1 MVYMRVTLPLLRI
14 QPARA
19 PILRYGVAVLSTTLA
34 LIPVLLLPNIA
45 ESRLAVFAVAVMVS
59 AWYGGWK
66 PGLVATSFALTV
78 SAYFSFSGEHTP
90 AQYRSTM
97 IRLTLFVVLAMLI
110 CWFNAALRAAQE
122 SLRRSEINFRSLVTN
137 APYGICRC
145 DSAGQLLDANPA
157 LLAMLGYPSAKELV
171 GQHLGG
177 LYADTQHW
185 FELADFLRSAAPFT
199 GLIAEWKRKDGSGT
213 VVRVSGR
220 AVSNGD
226 RGKTFE
232 LFAEDVT
239 ERRALEQQLRQSQK
253 MEAVGRLAGGIA
265 HDFNNLLM
273 VISGYSEFL
282 LDRLGPDP
290 ALRGPAQEIASA
302 SGSATTLTRQLLAF
316 SRKQMLAPKILDLN
330 GVVTENLKML
340 TRVIGEDID
349 LVMVPAPGLGTVRA
363 DAGQIEQ
370 VIMNLAVNARDAMPS
385 GGKLTIETSNV
396 SLDEEY
402 ARFHAPLRP
411 GNYVLLSISDT
422 GAGMDSETQSHIFEP
437 FFTTKGPKGTGL
449 GLSTVYGIVK
459 QSGGYIWVY
468 SEPGKGSTFKIY
480 LPRVAETV
488 ESPAQVIVPA
498 ESAATEPGT
507 ETILLV
513 EDEAN
518 LRYLARQYL
527 EKQGYRVIEA
537 ADGAVAM
544 QIAVAH
550 DKMIHLLLTDV
561 IMPGMNGR
569 ELAQRISEIRP
580 NVKVLYMSG
589 YTENVIGRNGTLD
602 AGVTLLQKPFTLRDL
617 KSKVREVLDTNPIS
631 PEVVMSVHTAHAKAS
646 HPQLPLSRAQRF
658 QLHLPLKYRRL
669 DEEKWHDGETR
680 NISRSGL
687 LFQAEDLLQPNVILE
702 INLVLPA
709 EIAGLSAY
717 RSGLPGRSCANG
729 KRQTARKC
737 RPPWPQKFF
746 SITSSTDRSCRGLKS
761 SCEHPVP
768 SKTGFLGT
776 RYWVLATRCQLFPQR
791 IHFLSHRV
799 LQLFDPFAGHG

>member
-1 MVYMRVTLPLLRI
+1 MRVTLPLLRI

-34 LIPVLLLPNIA
+34 LIPAVLLPNIS

-78 SAYFSFSGEHTP
+78 SAYFSFSGERTP
-90 AQYRSTM
+90 AQFRSTM
-97 IRLTLFVVLAMLI
+97 MRLALFVVLAALI
-110 CWFNAALRAAQE
+110 CWFNAALRATQE
-122 SLRRSEINFRSLVTN
+122 GLRRSEMNFRSLVTN

-145 DSAGQLLDANPA
+145 DSAGQLLDVNPA
-157 LLAMLGYPSAKELV
+157 LLTMLGYSSARDLV

-177 LYADTQHW
+177 LYLDTHQW
-185 FELADFLRSAAPFT
+185 FELADYLRSAAAFN
-199 GLIAEWKRKDGSGT
+199 GLIAEWKRKDGIGT

-220 AVSNGD
+220 AVSDGD
-226 RGKTFE
+226 TGTAFE

-290 ALRGPAQEIASA
+290 ALRGPAQEIAGAAQRA
-302 SGSATTLTRQLLAF
+302 SSLTRQLLAF
-316 SRKQMLAPKILDLN
+316 SRKQMMAPKILDLN
-330 GVVTENLKML
+330 EVITENLKML

-349 LVMVPAPGLGTVRA
+349 LVMVPAATLGAVRA
-363 DAGQIEQ
+363 DAGQIDQ

-402 ARFHAPLRP
+402 SRFHAPLRP
-411 GNYVLLSISDT
+411 GDYVMLTISDT
-422 GAGMDSETQSHIFEP
+422 GMGMDSETQSHIFEP

-449 GLSTVYGIVK
+449 GLSTVYGIIK

-468 SEPGKGSTFKIY
+468 SESGKGTTFKIY
-480 LPRVAETV
+480 LPRVPERA
-488 ESPAQVIVPA
+488 ESPAAVSIA
-498 ESAATEPGT
+498 ESVATEPGT

-513 EDEAN
+513 EDETN
-518 LRYLARQYL
+518 LRYLARQFL

-550 DKMIHLLLTDV
+550 EGMIHLLLTDV

-580 NVKVLYMSG
+580 NTKVLYMSG
-589 YTENVIGRNGTLD
+589 YTENVIGHNGTLD
-602 AGVTLLQKPFTLRDL
+602 AGVRLLQKPFTLREL
-617 KSKVREVLDTNPIS
+617 KSKVREVLDSTPIGS
-631 PEVVMSVHTAHAKAS
+631 EVDMSVRTAQASPAKG
-646 HPQLPLSRAQRF
+646 PEQPLSRAPRF

-687 LFQAEDLLQPNVILE
+687 LFQAEDSLQPNVQLE

-709 EIAGLSAY
+709 EIAGLS
-717 RSGLPGRSCANG
+717 P
-729 KRQTARKC
+729 TEVV
-737 RPPWPQKFF
+737 
-746 SITSSTDRSCRGLKS
+746 CRGQIVRTVKS
-761 SCEHPVP
+761 AGEEMHPA
-768 SKTGFLGT
+768 
-776 RYWVLATRCQLFPQR
+776 LAAKILQY
-791 IHFLSHRV
+791 HF
-799 LQLFDPFAGHG
+799 QHGSQIPRA

>member
-1 MVYMRVTLPLLRI
+1 MPDMRVTLPLLRI
-14 QPARA
+14 KPTRA

-34 LIPVLLLPNIA
+34 LIPAVLLPNIT

-78 SAYFSFSGEHTP
+78 SAYFSFSGERTP
-90 AQYRSTM
+90 AQFRSTM
-97 IRLTLFVVLAMLI
+97 MRLALFVVLAALI
-110 CWFNAALRAAQE
+110 CWFNAALRATQE
-122 SLRRSEINFRSLVTN
+122 GLRRSEMNFRSLVTN

-145 DSAGQLLDANPA
+145 DSTGQLLDVNPA
-157 LLAMLGYPSAKELV
+157 LLAMLGYSSARDLV
-171 GQHLGG
+171 GTHLGA
-177 LYADTQHW
+177 LYPDTYQW
-185 FELADFLRSAAPFT
+185 FELADCLQSAAPFN
-199 GLIAEWKRKDGSGT
+199 GLIAEWKRKDGVGT

-220 AVSNGD
+220 AVSYGD
-226 RGKTFE
+226 KERAFE

-239 ERRALEQQLRQSQK
+239 ERRALEQQLQQSQK

-290 ALRGPAQEIASA
+290 ALRGPAQEIAGA
-302 SGSATTLTRQLLAF
+302 SQRASSLTRQLLAF

-330 GVVTENLKML
+330 EVVTENLKML

-349 LVMVPAPGLGTVRA
+349 LVMVPAAVLGSVRA
-363 DAGQIEQ
+363 DAGQIDQ
-370 VIMNLAVNARDAMPS
+370 VIMNLALNARDAMPS

-411 GNYVLLSISDT
+411 GDYVMLSISDT
-422 GAGMDSETQSHIFEP
+422 GLGMDSETQSHIFEP
-437 FFTTKGPKGTGL
+437 FFTTKGTKGTGL
-449 GLSTVYGIVK
+449 GLSTVYGIIK
-459 QSGGYIWVY
+459 QSGGYIWVS
-468 SEPGKGSTFKIY
+468 SESGKGTTFKIY
-480 LPRVAETV
+480 LPRVAERAETL
-488 ESPAQVIVPA
+488 AQVVSSEEA
-498 ESAATEPGT
+498 VFTEPGT
-507 ETILLV
+507 ETILLA

-518 LRYLARQYL
+518 LRYLARQFL
-527 EKQGYRVIEA
+527 EKQGYKVIEA

-550 DKMIHLLLTDV
+550 EGVIHLLLTDV

-580 NVKVLYMSG
+580 QTKVLYMSG
-589 YTENVIGRNGTLD
+589 YTENVIGHDGTLD
-602 AGVTLLQKPFTLRDL
+602 AGVSLLQKPFTLRDL
-617 KSKVREVLDTNPIS
+617 KSKVREVLDSTPVLR
-631 PEVVMSVHTAHAKAS
+631 EVDMPVQTARAS
-646 HPQLPLSRAQRF
+646 TRQRSEQSALSRAPRF
-658 QLHLPLKYRRL
+658 QLHLPLKYRLL

-687 LFQAEDLLQPNVILE
+687 LFQAEDLLQPNVQLE

-709 EIAGLSAY
+709 EIAGLS
-717 RSGLPGRSCANG
+717 P
-729 KRQTARKC
+729 TEVV
-737 RPPWPQKFF
+737 
-746 SITSSTDRSCRGLKS
+746 CRGQIVRTVKS
-761 SCEHPVP
+761 AGEEMHPALAA
-768 SKTGFLGT
+768 KILQYHFQHGT
-776 RYWVLATRCQLFPQR
+776 QIPRA
-791 IHFLSHRV
+791 
-799 LQLFDPFAGHG
+799 

>member
-1 MVYMRVTLPLLRI
+1 MRVTLPLLRI
-14 QPARA
+14 PPARA

-34 LIPVLLLPNIA
+34 LIPSVLLPNIT

-90 AQYRSTM
+90 EQFRSTM
-97 IRLTLFVVLAMLI
+97 LRLALFVVLAALI
-110 CWFNAALRAAQE
+110 CWFNAALRSAQE
-122 SLRRSEINFRSLVTN
+122 GLRRSEMNFRSMVTN
-137 APYGICRC
+137 APYGICCC
-145 DSAGQLLDANPA
+145 DASGQLLEANPA
-157 LLAMLGYPSAKELV
+157 FLAMLGYRSATDLLGK
-171 GQHLGG
+171 HLGA
-177 LYADTQHW
+177 LYADGQHW
-185 FELADFLRSAAPFT
+185 FQLADHLRSAEPFNNFFV
-199 GLIAEWKRKDGSGT
+199 EWRRKDDSAI

-220 AVSNGD
+220 GVSSP
-226 RGKTFE
+226 GKENSFE

-239 ERRALEQQLRQSQK
+239 ERRALEQQLQQSQK

-282 LDRLGPDP
+282 LDRLGPEP
-290 ALRGPAQEIASA
+290 ALRGPAQEIAGA
-302 SGSATTLTRQLLAF
+302 AVRATSLTRQLLAF

-349 LVMVPAPGLGTVRA
+349 LVMVPAAELGSVRA

-385 GGKLTIETSNV
+385 GGRLTIETSNV
-396 SLDEEY
+396 SFDEGH
-402 ARFHAPLRP
+402 ARLHPPLAA
-411 GNYVLLSISDT
+411 GNYVMMAVTDT
-422 GAGMDSETQSHIFEP
+422 GAGMDVETQSRIFEP

-468 SEPGKGSTFKIY
+468 SELGKGTTFKIY
-480 LPRVAETV
+480 FPRVAETAPSTTSV
-488 ESPAQVIVPA
+488 AVSP
-498 ESAATEPGT
+498 ETLRREPGT

-513 EDEAN
+513 EDETN
-518 LRYLARQYL
+518 LRYLARQFL
-527 EKQGYRVIEA
+527 EKEGYRVIDA
-537 ADGAVAM
+537 SDGMVAM

-550 DKMIHLLLTDV
+550 EGVIHLLLTDV

-569 ELAQRISEIRP
+569 ELAQRIVEMRP

-602 AGVTLLQKPFTLRDL
+602 AGVRLLQKPFTLRDL
-617 KSKVREVLDTNPIS
+617 KSKVREVLDSIPMHA
-631 PEVVMSVHTAHAKAS
+631 EAAMTAHTETGHVAQAQNS
-646 HPQLPLSRAQRF
+646 SRAQRF
-658 QLHLPLKYRRL
+658 HLNLPLKYRRI
-669 DEEKWHDGETR
+669 DEETWHVGQTK

-687 LFQAEDLLQPNVILE
+687 LFQAEDFLQPNVILE

-709 EIAGLSAY
+709 EIAGLS
-717 RSGLPGRSCANG
+717 P
-729 KRQTARKC
+729 TEV
-737 RPPWPQKFF
+737 
-746 SITSSTDRSCRGLKS
+746 ICRGEIVRTVEPNGERL
-761 SCEHPVP
+761 PP
-768 SKTGFLGT
+768 A
-776 RYWVLATRCQLFPQR
+776 LAAK
-791 IHFLSHRV
+791 I
-799 LQLFDPFAGHG
+799 LQYRFQHGSNLPRA

>member
-1 MVYMRVTLPLLRI
+1 MRVTLPLLRI

-34 LIPVLLLPNIA
+34 LIPALLLPNIA

-78 SAYFSFSGEHTP
+78 SAYFSFTSEQTP
-90 AQYRSTM
+90 AQFRSTM
-97 IRLTLFVVLAMLI
+97 IRLALFVILAALI
-110 CWFNAALRAAQE
+110 CWLNAALRSAQE
-122 SLRRSEINFRSLVTN
+122 ELRRSEINFRSLVTH

-145 DSAGQLLDANPA
+145 DFTGKLVDANPA
-157 LLAMLGYPSAKELV
+157 LLTMLGYSSAREIL
-171 GQHLGG
+171 GTHLGA
-177 LYADTQHW
+177 LYQDTQRW
-185 FELADFLRSAAPFT
+185 FELADHLRTTVPFN
-199 GLIAEWKRKDGSGT
+199 GLIVDWKRKDGTGM

-220 AVSNGD
+220 AVSNG
-226 RGKTFE
+226 GKSTTFE

-253 MEAVGRLAGGIA
+253 MEAIGRLAGGIA

-282 LDRLGPDP
+282 LDRLGSDP
-290 ALRGPAQEIASA
+290 ALRAPAQEISNAADRAS
-302 SGSATTLTRQLLAF
+302 SLTRQLLAF

-349 LVMVPAPGLGTVRA
+349 LVMVPTAGLGVVRA

-396 SLDEEY
+396 VLDEEY
-402 ARFHAPLRP
+402 SRFHPPLQP
-411 GNYVLLSISDT
+411 GNYVMLAIGDT
-422 GAGMDSETQSHIFEP
+422 GAGMDSDTQSRIFEP

-449 GLSTVYGIVK
+449 GLSMVYGIVK

-468 SEPGKGSTFKIY
+468 SEVGKGTTFKIY
-480 LPRVAETV
+480 LPRVADTV
-488 ESPAQVIVPA
+488 ASLTHAAVAA
-498 ESAATEPGT
+498 ESATIESGT
-507 ETILLV
+507 ETILVV

-518 LRYLARQYL
+518 LRYLVRQFL

-550 DKMIHLLLTDV
+550 DAVIHLLLTDV

-569 ELAQRISEIRP
+569 ELAQRVLEIRP

-602 AGVTLLQKPFTLRDL
+602 AGIRLLQKPFTLRDL
-617 KSKVREVLDTNPIS
+617 KSKVREVLDSSSLST
-631 PEVVMSVHTAHAKAS
+631 EVAVHSKAAHAAAQGLQ
-646 HPQLPLSRAQRF
+646 QLPLSRAQRF

-687 LFQAEDLLQPNVILE
+687 LFQAEDFVQPNVVLE

-709 EIAGLSAY
+709 EIAGLS
-717 RSGLPGRSCANG
+717 P
-729 KRQTARKC
+729 TEV
-737 RPPWPQKFF
+737 
-746 SITSSTDRSCRGLKS
+746 ICRGEIVRAVES
-761 SCEHPVP
+761 VGEEMSPA
-768 SKTGFLGT
+768 
-776 RYWVLATRCQLFPQR
+776 LAAKILQYRFQHGSQLPR
-791 IHFLSHRV
+791 
-799 LQLFDPFAGHG
+799 A